1 MSVALARP
9 APPRILL
16 VTDPAHDDD
25 AIVRVVE
32 ACVAALPRGAFGVQL
47 RDKERP
53 RASLAAFGARLRTA
67 TRPGGEAR
75 AQLFVNG
82 DVEIARDV
90 DADGVHLGTDV
101 ARVESARRILGP
113 RALVSLAAHDDAEL
127 RAALDAG
134 ASAALVSPI
143 FATPGKGAPRGLDA
157 LRSARAILR
166 VHDPHHAREDGAG
179 FAIYALGGVDE
190 GNAAA
195 CIEAGADGVAVIR
208 ALLLPRAAAPVE
220 DVVRAISTSI
230 TS

>member
-1 MSVALARP
+1 MRP
-9 APPRILL
+9 FPPRILL

-32 ACVAALPRGAFGVQL
+32 ACVAALPPGTFGVQL
-47 RDKERP
+47 RDKQRG
-53 RASLAAFGARLRTA
+53 RASLAAFAARLRTA
-67 TRPGGEAR
+67 TRPGGVSR
-75 AQLFVNG
+75 AQLVVNG

-90 DADGVHLGTDV
+90 GADGVHLGTDA
-101 ARVESARRILGP
+101 ARVEAARRSLGP
-113 RALVSLAAHDDAEL
+113 RAFVSLAAHDDAEL

-157 LRSARAILR
+157 LRSARSI
-166 VHDPHHAREDGAG
+166 VHGRRGGAA

-195 CIEAGADGVAVIR
+195 CIEAGADGVAIIR
-208 ALLLPRAAAPVE
+208 ALLIPRVGAPVK

>member
-1 MSVALARP
+1 VSLPPARS

-16 VTDPAHDDD
+16 ITDPAHEDD

-32 ACVAALPRGAFGVQL
+32 AAVAALPHGTFAVQL
-47 RDKERP
+47 RDKARP
-53 RASLAAFGARLRTA
+53 RASLAAFAARLRTV
-67 TRPGGEAR
+67 TRPGGAPR
-75 AQLFVNG
+75 AQLVVNG

-90 DADGVHLGTDV
+90 GADGVHLGTN
-101 ARVESARRILGP
+101 ASRVEAARRILGP
-113 RALVSLAAHDDAEL
+113 HAFVSLAAHDDAEL

-143 FATPGKGAPRGLDA
+143 FATPGKGTPRGVDA
-157 LRSARAILR
+157 LRSARSIVR
-166 VHDPHHAREDGAG
+166 DSPDGAG

-195 CIEAGADGVAVIR
+195 CIAAGADGVALIR
-208 ALLLPRAAAPVE
+208 ALLLPRALGPVE